1 MTKHQ
6 KQQKTPPPSPLE
18 AAVAKTSEVVGFYC
32 RSLQALESKDKKKGL
47 IDYEDS
53 SKIMGSVYLDKA
65 TRDLDHPFPKRWDYV
80 IEYSKKIYYYEPHPA
95 SGGNKIEEVIGKAE
109 WLRWWLTNN
118 APDIK
123 DLGTEGFF
131 WIHTGKCNILP
142 NSQQSKKLLDL
153 GVQLK
158 SKLYMK

>member
-1 MTKHQ
+1 MTKRQ
-6 KQQKTPPPSPLE
+6 KQKDTSALSPL
-18 AAVAKTSEVVGFYC
+18 AKAVAATPEVSGFFC

-47 IDYEDS
+47 IDYENS
-53 SKIMGSVYLDKA
+53 SKIMGSVYLEKA
-65 TRDLDHPFPKRWDYV
+65 TENLKHPFSKRWDYV
-80 IEYSKKIYYYEPHPA
+80 IEYSNKIYYYEPHPA
-95 SGGNKIEEVIGKAE
+95 SGGNKIDEVIGKAE

-142 NSQQSKKLLDL
+142 NSQQSRKLLDL

>member
-1 MTKHQ
+1 MT
-6 KQQKTPPPSPLE
+6 KQQKQKKVSPHSPLE
-18 AAVAKTSEVVGFYC
+18 AAVANTPEVAGFFC
-32 RSLQALESKDKKKGL
+32 RSLQALESKDKNKDL
-47 IDYEDS
+47 IDYENS
-53 SKIMGSVYLDKA
+53 SKIMGSVYLEKA
-65 TRDLDHPFPKRWDYV
+65 TKNLKHPFPKRWDYV
-80 IEYSKKIYYYEPHPA
+80 IEYSNKIYYYEPHSA
-95 SGGNKIEEVIGKAE
+95 SGGNNIEEVIGKAE